1 MLIPISKGC
10 TSLLLGFMLCLSGL
24 SAQEILDDTLME
36 ANDFNALTRDIEA
49 EFQFSEGNVTIL
61 PGVARLKLP
70 NNFRF
75 LDAAQT
81 QKMLKDYW
89 GESNPENHI
98 GIIANK
104 GVSVFAPEA
113 IVFTIDY
120 IPAGHIEENNFELLT
135 HDEFLQHMQHSV
147 DSSNKLRKEAG
158 LESITLHDWALAPVF
173 NEERHHLYWIEDIRI
188 GEEKEERLS
197 ANMCL
202 LGRSGYLRLSA
213 ITLKTVMPELKKGLD
228 ELAASI
234 EFEKEHHYA
243 SFLPSHEKTSGIALD
258 ALILGHNFPQKGFM
272 HMLSKY
278 WKVAFFLVIV
288 FGLVILGLARKNE
301 A

>member
-1 MLIPISKGC
+1 MSISKSV
-10 TSLLLGFMLCLSGL
+10 TSLLAGLMLLASGL
-24 SAQEILDDTLME
+24 CAQEVLDDTLMD
-36 ANDFNALTRDIEA
+36 ATDFNALTRDIES
-49 EFQFSEGNVTIL
+49 EFQFTEGDVSIL
-61 PGVARLKLP
+61 PGVAHIKLP
-70 NNFRF
+70 NGFRF
-75 LDAAQT
+75 LDAIQT

-89 GESNPENHI
+89 GESNPENHL
-98 GIIANK
+98 GCIANK
-104 GVSVFAPEA
+104 GISVFAPEA

-120 IPAGHIEENNFELLT
+120 IQAGHIEETNFELLA
-135 HDEFLQHMQHSV
+135 HEEFLQHMQKSV

-158 LESITLHDWALAPVF
+158 LESITLNNWALAPVF
-173 NEERHHLYWIEDIRI
+173 NKERHLLYWVEDIHI
-188 GEEKEERLS
+188 GSEKEERLS
-197 ANMCL
+197 ANMCV

-228 ELAASI
+228 ELAVSI
-234 EFEKEHHYA
+234 DFEKEHHYTA
-243 SFLPSHEKTSGIALD
+243 FLPSHEKTSGISLD

-272 HMLSKY
+272 HILSKY